1 MEWIFP
7 AINLRLIMPEIILCF
22 FAILILIVDPF
33 LKKGKKMISA
43 HLSWIAIALA
53 FVANLSLWDF
63 QEITFSDMFLVDNYA
78 TFFKFIFL
86 VGSFTASISA

>member
-33 LKKGKKMISA
+33 LEKSKKMASA
-43 HLSWIAIALA
+43 HLAWIAIALA

-63 QEITFSDMFLVDNYA
+63 QEITFSDMFLVD
-78 TFFKFIFL
+78 TTPPSSSSSSWSDRSS
-86 VGSFTASISA
+86 SFSSP